1 MNFRN
6 FLKKSVF
13 LLLMFSYSFIVSA
26 ETIKIGVQ
34 APRSAIKALIKWG
47 ELGNYLKSK
56 LEMDIKIIPLNPSIT
71 INAVENKEVDFILAN
86 PVITVVI
93 KEKYKATPF
102 TTVNKKYGS
111 FFSGVIISKKGS
123 EISSVADLKGKKVMT
138 YKMKSAA
145 AYVFQMKYLMDNG
158 LSENDFSAMKIAKKQ
173 DDIVFAIKAGLFDV
187 GFIKS
192 GLLESMASEGKIKID
207 DVDIVDKKTDS
218 LMHLHSTALYPEWCF
233 SAVTDKGK
241 AIIDKTKTVLIEM
254 KSDSEAAKKA
264 KIVGFVPLE
273 NLSVMVEA
281 LKALKISPYDK

>member
-218 LMHLHSTALYPEWCF
+218 CF